1 MAGALGLLPTF
12 ALLKTSAVKKLI
24 ESYPQHLQQAAQTV
38 AETSFRAFD
47 RAVHQ
52 IVITGLGGSGIGG
65 SMAAEWAAGAS
76 EVPVWVNKGYELPAF
91 VNRFTAVIV
100 CSYSGNTEET
110 LHALAQAEERG
121 AMILAISSGGQ
132 LAEKAREKNWNLLSM
147 EGGNPPRSMLGY
159 SAIFLLHYLRQLGV
173 KLPAPDTTVQAAR
186 KLLSEQA
193 AALHQQ
199 ARQLAEALDG
209 TVPQLLAT
217 TGNVALATR
226 WRQQLNEN
234 AKMLAWEAEVPE
246 MNHNELVGWEG
257 GDERFSV
264 VFLRHEHDL
273 ARNQKRL
280 AIIEEIIRGKT
291 QQVHT
296 VWSRGANPV
305 ERHLY
310 LIHLGDWLSYYL
322 AEKRGV
328 DIIDIRSIDRLKSE
342 LGKIPF

>member
-1 MAGALGLLPTF
+1 
-12 ALLKTSAVKKLI
+12 
-24 ESYPQHLQQAAQTV
+24 
-38 AETSFRAFD
+38 
-47 RAVHQ
+47 
-52 IVITGLGGSGIGG
+52 
-65 SMAAEWAAGAS
+65 
-76 EVPVWVNKGYELPAF
+76 
-91 VNRFTAVIV
+91 
-100 CSYSGNTEET
+100 
-110 LHALAQAEERG
+110 
-121 AMILAISSGGQ
+121 
-132 LAEKAREKNWNLLSM
+132 
-147 EGGNPPRSMLGY
+147 
-159 SAIFLLHYLRQLGV
+159 
-173 KLPAPDTTVQAAR
+173 VQAVTQ
-186 KLLSEQA
+186 LLSEQA
-193 AALHQQ
+193 AAIHQQ